1 MGTRAVF
8 TISDNSGSY
17 HLYVHSDG
25 HFSGACDYIT
35 DTLKMSW
42 LLPRFEADEFAA
54 AMIAANKTGG
64 GGLRITSSPNNHH
77 DLDYTYVIEQA
88 DNGQLIIR
96 AESTDGNEKFYG
108 RVKDFIASYGGN
120 LSIRTWNELVPSK
133 NPIPLKEDV

>member
-8 TISDNSGSY
+8 TISDYSGSY
-17 HLYVHSDG
+17 HLYVHHDG
-25 HFSGACDYIT
+25 CFSGVCDYIT
-35 DTLKMSW
+35 YTLKMSW
-42 LLPRFEADEFAA
+42 RLPRFEADEFAA
-54 AMIAANKTGG
+54 AMIAANKIGSG
-64 GGLRITSSPNNHH
+64 SWRISSGPNNHH

-108 RVKDFIASYGGN
+108 RVKDFIASYGEN
-120 LSIRTWNELVPSK
+120 FSIRNWNELVPSK